1 MSAILGIVAALAM
14 VILAAVTDG
23 DPISSLFSVT
33 AVLIVFGGTGAAVT
47 TQFGVKGVL
56 TAGARFKWLV
66 KPPAVDMHAFIEQVA
81 AWSNLAR
88 SQGALALESELET
101 VEDPFQKQGL
111 QMIIDNTAEEDMLP
125 TLEAMAANAARE
137 DTVASEVWE
146 AAGGYLPT
154 IGVMGAVL
162 GLIHVMMEL
171 DHPAELGVGIATAF
185 VATVYGVGSANLIA
199 LPLGARLGILAE
211 ARERER
217 HLIIQGLML
226 LKQGKSGILIRQTMQ
241 NLLAKDNRKK
251 PDEVQT
257 DAAESDALAEA
268 V

>member
-1 MSAILGIVAALAM
+1 MSSIVGIVVAVAM
-14 VILAAVTDG
+14 IILAAVSDG

-33 AVLIVFGGTGAAVT
+33 AVLIVFGGTCAAVT
-47 TQFGVKGVL
+47 TQFGIKAVL
-56 TAGARFKWLV
+56 TAMSRFKWLV
-66 KPPAVDMHAFIEQVA
+66 KPPSTDMHAFVEQVA

-101 VEDPFQKQGL
+101 VVDPFQKQGL
-111 QMIIDNTAEEDMLP
+111 QMIIDNTAEEDMMP

-137 DTVASEVWE
+137 DIVASEVWE

-154 IGVMGAVL
+154 IGVVGAVL

-171 DHPAELGVGIATAF
+171 DHPAELGSGIATAF
-185 VATVYGVGSANLIA
+185 VATIYGVGTANLIA

-241 NLLAKDNRKK
+241 NLIAQDAKKK
-251 PDEVQT
+251 TQE
-257 DAAESDALAEA
+257 
-268 V
+268 